1 MLETFGPLLRA
12 AHGVSLDD
20 PLSAVTELNARF
32 DPQGQEAAALNV
44 ALKALLDEG
53 RIADRGELPVRW
65 GRVAKPSEES
75 LGFSIDV
82 VLMNGPGPR
91 HRHPLGEVNYCIAL
105 EDSPTFQDQGP
116 GWVVESPGSEHVPTV
131 AGGLM
136 LIVYLLPEG
145 SMEFLES

>member
-1 MLETFGPLLRA
+1 MLEIFGPLLRA
-12 AHGVSLDD
+12 AQGVSLDD
-20 PLSAVTELNARF
+20 PASAVAELNQRL
-32 DPQGQEAAALNV
+32 DPQKEEAAALNA
-44 ALKALLDEG
+44 ALKTLLEEG

-82 VLMNGPGPR
+82 VLMNGAGPR
-91 HRHPLGEVNYCIAL
+91 HRHPLGEVNYCVAL
-105 EDSPTFQDQGP
+105 EDAPTFQDQSP

-131 AGGLM
+131 SGGTM

-145 SMEFLES
+145 SMEFLEG

>member
-1 MLETFGPLLRA
+1 MLEIFGPLLRA
-12 AHGVSLDD
+12 AQGVALDD
-20 PLSAVTELNARF
+20 PASAVAQLNDRL
-32 DPQGQEAAALNV
+32 DPQGEEAMALNV

-82 VLMNGPGPR
+82 VLMNGAGPR

-105 EDSPTFQDQGP
+105 EDAPP
-116 GWVVESPGSEHVPTV
+116 G
-131 AGGLM
+131 
-136 LIVYLLPEG
+136 
-145 SMEFLES
+145 

>member
-1 MLETFGPLLRA
+1 MLEIFGPLLRA
-12 AHGVSLDD
+12 AQGVTLDD
-20 PLSAVTELNARF
+20 PASAVAQLNDRF
-32 DPQGQEAAALNV
+32 DPQGEEAAALNV
-44 ALKALLDEG
+44 ALKTLLDEG

-82 VLMNGPGPR
+82 VLMNGAGPR
-91 HRHPLGEVNYCIAL
+91 HRHPLGEVNYCVAL
-105 EDSPTFQDQGP
+105 EDTPTFQDQSP

-131 AGGLM
+131 SGGTM

-145 SMEFLES
+145 SMEFLEG